1 MIAGA
6 TALPA
11 IIFDEIDTGT
21 SGDVADRVGTIMRE
35 MSREMQVIT
44 ITHLPQIASKGDAHF
59 VVYKE
64 DTKDGVTSKIKAL
77 SHDERVEEVA
87 QMLSG
92 AEVTSEAIENAKAI
106 LGIQSE

>member
-1 MIAGA
+1 MWQ
-6 TALPA
+6 
-11 IIFDEIDTGT
+11 
-21 SGDVADRVGTIMRE
+21 

-44 ITHLPQIASKGDAHF
+44 ITHLPQIASKGNVHF

-64 DTKDGVTSKIKAL
+64 ETQNEITSQIKVL
-77 SHDERVEEVA
+77 SPNERITEIA

-106 LGIQSE
+106 LGIQS